1 MKVRFARAIMA
12 MAIVA
17 TFGVGAMVGR
27 FATRSVEAAAAEVRH
42 APPFASEERLVAAH
56 REPAAP
62 ARRIEAATQP
72 VPAERRFDAA
82 VRPTSAKPEA
92 APGKP
97 EAEIRDEWHAPGDEQ
112 PYYD

>member
-1 MKVRFARAIMA
+1 MKVGFSRVIMA

-27 FATRSVEAAAAEVRH
+27 FATRSVEAAAAGVRH

-62 ARRIEAATQP
+62 ARRIEAATQ
-72 VPAERRFDAA
+72 PAERRFDAA